1 MRNDEM
7 NMHMPDPLLTADSA
21 AKYLGISKT
30 TLHKFVREGQLPCV
44 LITADRR
51 FRRSDLNQ
59 FAAASIVHGCQEQR

>member
-1 MRNDEM
+1 MKIDQTT
-7 NMHMPDPLLTADSA
+7 MHVEDPLLTADSA

-59 FAAASIVHGCQEQR
+59 FAAASIVHGCQE

>member
-1 MRNDEM
+1 MSNDEM

-21 AKYLGISKT
+21 AEYLGISKT

-51 FRRSDLNQ
+51 FRRSDLNH
-59 FAAASIVHGCQEQR
+59 FAAASIVYEFQEQR